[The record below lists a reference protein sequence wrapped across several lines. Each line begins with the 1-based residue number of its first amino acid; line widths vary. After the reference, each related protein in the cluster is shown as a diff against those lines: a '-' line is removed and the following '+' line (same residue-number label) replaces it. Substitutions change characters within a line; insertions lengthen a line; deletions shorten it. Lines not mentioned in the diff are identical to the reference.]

1 MAHTKNAPEH
11 ESRNSALL
19 WSINHHH
26 YTGGHVLVQHKKT
39 EHKTIQSGMKSLM
52 RVFCSSVVVL
62 SAIATKEA
70 THPTMTGRPP

>member
-1 MAHTKNAPEH
+1 MLASYPGSWLAGRKRA
-11 ESRNSALL
+11 S
-19 WSINHHH
+19 SINHH

-52 RVFCSSVVVL
+52 RVFCSSIVVL
-62 SAIATKEA
+62 SAMATKEA